1 MKITRKAQKKGTLW
15 SAVQVGATFE
25 FENMIGIK
33 ISKAFEPRTGLRPAA
48 SLNDC
53 ETINAIYL
61 DGGCSTF
68 FNDDECVNL
77 LNAELIITE

>member
-15 SAVQVGATFE
+15 SVVQVGAIFE

-33 ISKAFEPRTGLRPAA
+33 IIEAFEHITAGQPT
-48 SLNDC
+48 SLDDC

-61 DGGCSTF
+61 DGGSSTF
-68 FNDDECVNL
+68 FEDDECVNL

>member
-15 SAVQVGATFE
+15 SVVQVGATFE

-33 ISKAFEPRTGLRPAA
+33 ISEALEPLTTGQPT
-48 SLNDC
+48 SLDDC

-68 FNDDECVNL
+68 FEDDECVNL
-77 LNAELIITE
+77 LNAELVITE

>member
-1 MKITRKAQKKGTLW
+1 MKITRKGQKKGTLW
-15 SAVQVGATFE
+15 SVVQVGATFE
-25 FENMIGIK
+25 FENMIAIK
-33 ISKAFEPRTGLRPAA
+33 ISEAFEPPAYGQPT
-48 SLNDC
+48 SLDDC

-68 FNDDECVNL
+68 FEDDACVNL

>member
-15 SAVQVGATFE
+15 SVVQVGATFE

-33 ISKAFEPRTGLRPAA
+33 ISKAFEPLTGVAGPIG
-48 SLNDC
+48 DC

-61 DGGCSTF
+61 EDGGSTF
-68 FNDDECVNL
+68 FEDDECVNL

>member
-15 SAVQVGATFE
+15 SVVQVGATFE

-33 ISKAFEPRTGLRPAA
+33 ISEAFEPLAVRPPA
-48 SLNDC
+48 SLDDC

-68 FNDDECVNL
+68 FEDDECVNL
-77 LNAELIITE
+77 LNAELVITE

>member
-33 ISKAFEPRTGLRPAA
+33 ISEAFEPYPGLCPASFDDYGA
-48 SLNDC
+48 
-53 ETINAIYL
+53 INAIYL
-61 DGGCSTF
+61 DGGCSAF
-68 FNDDECVNL
+68 FSDDECVNL

>member
-15 SAVQVGATFE
+15 SVVQVGATFE

-33 ISKAFEPRTGLRPAA
+33 ISEAFEPLTTARRDLD
-48 SLNDC
+48 DC

-61 DGGCSTF
+61 DGGSSTF
-68 FNDDECVNL
+68 FNDNECVNL

>member
-1 MKITRKAQKKGTLW
+1 MKITRKAQKNGTHW
-15 SAVQVGATFE
+15 SVVQVGATFE

-33 ISKAFEPRTGLRPAA
+33 ISEAFEPLSPA
-48 SLNDC
+48 SLDDC

-68 FNDDECVNL
+68 FNDDVVVNL
-77 LNAELIITE
+77 VNAELIITE

>member
-1 MKITRKAQKKGTLW
+1 MKITRKSQKKGTLW
-15 SAVQVGATFE
+15 SVVQVGATFE

-33 ISKAFEPRTGLRPAA
+33 ISEAFEPLTSLRPT
-48 SLNDC
+48 SFDDC

-77 LNAELIITE
+77 LNAELIVTE

>member
-1 MKITRKAQKKGTLW
+1 MKITRKAHKTGTLW
-15 SAVQVGATFE
+15 SVVQVGATFE

-33 ISKAFEPRTGLRPAA
+33 ISEAFEPLTACPPA
-48 SLNDC
+48 SLDDC

-77 LNAELIITE
+77 LNAELIVTE

>member
-15 SAVQVGATFE
+15 SVVQVGATFE

-33 ISKAFEPRTGLRPAA
+33 ISEALEPLTAWPPA
-48 SLNDC
+48 SLDDC

-61 DGGCSTF
+61 DGGDSTF
-68 FNDDECVNL
+68 FKDDECVNL
-77 LNAELIITE
+77 LNAELIVTE

>member
-33 ISKAFEPRTGLRPAA
+33 ISKAFEPLTARPPA
-48 SLNDC
+48 SLDDC

-61 DGGCSTF
+61 DGGSSTF
-68 FNDDECVNL
+68 FNDNECVNL